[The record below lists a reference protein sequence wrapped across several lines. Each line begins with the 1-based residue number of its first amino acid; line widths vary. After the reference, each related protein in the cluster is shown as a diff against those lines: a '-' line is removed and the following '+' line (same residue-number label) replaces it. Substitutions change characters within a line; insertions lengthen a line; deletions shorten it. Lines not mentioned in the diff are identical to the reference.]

1 MDISKRELHNKK
13 QRERRLKNGNATTF
27 KYEKTKK
34 GFLVR
39 CYRNMKSRI
48 SGVQKSKFHLYK
60 GKELMD
66 KDLFYSYSLDNDNF
80 HSLFKEWEDSGYNRK
95 LTPSLDRINS
105 AIGYELSN
113 VEWVT
118 HSENS
123 RRGALNR
130 NKKK

>member
-1 MDISKRELHNKK
+1 MSKENQNKK
-13 QRERRLKNGNATTF
+13 QRERRLLDGNKNTK
-27 KYEKTKK
+27 KYEKTKN

-48 SGVQKSKFHLYK
+48 NGVQKAKFHLYK
-60 GKELMD
+60 DKYLMD
-66 KDLFYSYSLDNDNF
+66 KQVFYSFSIVDITFN
-80 HSLFKEWEDSGYNRK
+80 SLFDVWEKSNYDRK

-105 AIGYELSN
+105 DIGYTLEN

-123 RRGALNR
+123 RRGALSKSR
-130 NKKK
+130 KRFK

>member
-1 MDISKRELHNKK
+1 MTREERNKK
-13 QRERRLKNGNATTF
+13 QRERRLLNGCKSTK

-48 SGVQKSKFHLYK
+48 TGVQKAKFHLYE

-66 KDLFYSYSLDNDNF
+66 KQEFYNYSLNCKEF
-80 HSLFKEWEDSGYNRK
+80 HKLFDVWELSEYNRK
-95 LTPSLDRINS
+95 LTPSLDRIDS
-105 AIGYELSN
+105 SKGYNLKN
-113 VEWVT
+113 IEWIT

-123 RRGALNR
+123 RRGANSR
-130 NKKK
+130 FSK